1 MPVSCSIVLSVAVL
15 VPSGYWSADPTSPK
29 RLELAMEFED
39 CRRRDYDFVSVL
51 LSLDVEMKKLRSQF
65 TGLAYPTSNVR
76 A

>member
-1 MPVSCSIVLSVAVL
+1 MPFSCSIVLSVAVL

-29 RLELAMEFED
+29 RLEFAMEFG
-39 CRRRDYDFVSVL
+39 RRDSYFVSVI
-51 LSLDVEMKKLRSQF
+51 LSLAVEKFRSQF